1 MEPCAGGKFVEN
13 CLLGAVIVGV
23 VVMQQLLYLFARCAV
38 EGQMADIL
46 FEQHLHLFGKVGKV
60 EPNQLAVFVLP
71 LVAVGL
77 DAVAMMQET
86 IEMGHLV
93 NQHQ

>member
-1 MEPCAGGKFVEN
+1 M
-13 CLLGAVIVGV
+13 
-23 VVMQQLLYLFARCAV
+23 ARLR
-38 EGQMADIL
+38 GN
-46 FEQHLHLFGKVGKV
+46 LFGKVGKV